1 MADTDY
7 KAHCIKVAGVIAL
20 LGNAVLA
27 LIKLL
32 FAYLSGSLAVMGD
45 GIDSGTDVLI
55 AIVTLVIGS
64 IIAQPSDKEH
74 PWGHGRAETTAT
86 MALSFIIFF
95 AGSQLVVQSASRL
108 ISGNIASE
116 NSHLAVTAAI
126 ISIAGKSVLALL
138 QYHYGKLAGS
148 DMVKANA
155 QNMKNDI
162 VMSAAVLLGLFL
174 SALFNCPAIDPVL
187 ALLVGFW
194 IIKNACALFCQM
206 NMELMD
212 GNSDDSL
219 YTRLFEAASAVEGV
233 KNPHGA
239 RIRKIA
245 SHYDIDLDIEASPFL
260 TLFEAH
266 ELSEQVEEAVR
277 EAISDVY
284 TVTIHI
290 EPCGSD
296 SHQRQEQYGIS
307 PNR

>member
-108 ISGNIASE
+108 IRGNIASE

-174 SALFNCPAIDPVL
+174 SALFNCPAIDPAL

-219 YTRLFEAASAVEGV
+219 YTRLFEAASSVEGV

-266 ELSEQVEEAVR
+266 ELSEQVEEAIR

>member
-219 YTRLFEAASAVEGV
+219 YTRLFEAASSVEGV

>member
-108 ISGNIASE
+108 IRGNIASE

-219 YTRLFEAASAVEGV
+219 YTRLFEAASSVEGV

-266 ELSEQVEEAVR
+266 ELSEQVEEAIR

>member
-95 AGSQLVVQSASRL
+95 VGSQLVVQSASRL

-219 YTRLFEAASAVEGV
+219 YTRLFEAASSVEGV

>member
-1 MADTDY
+1 MADTGY

-27 LIKLL
+27 LIKVVL
-32 FAYLSGSLAVMGD
+32 AYLSGSLAVMGD

-174 SALFNCPAIDPVL
+174 SALFSCPAIDPAL

-219 YTRLFEAASAVEGV
+219 YTRLFEAASSVEGV

-266 ELSEQVEEAVR
+266 ELSEQVEEAIR

-307 PNR
+307 PDR